1 MCPPQLFALLQRP
14 HFAPE
19 TLGASG
25 GGTPTAPGR
34 PAQPRTLSYTRLV
47 DMSQPLTPATPVFPG
62 FPPIQIEPFLTHEQ
76 NGVAIEKLSLVDH
89 SGTHLDAPYHCSP
102 TGITVDQMPAE
113 SLIVPAIVIDIA
125 DKAQR
130 DHAALVTPEDLHAWE
145 QAHGRIPAG
154 AAVLMRSG
162 WSARFGDAAAFVNAD
177 AAGVAQF
184 PGFGLE
190 AAQWLL
196 AERDI
201 AGLGV
206 DTLSLD
212 HGPSPNF
219 AVHMAFLPTQRWGLE
234 CLANL
239 EQLPPSGATLFIGA
253 PKIGGGSGAPA
264 RVLALW

>member
-1 MCPPQLFALLQRP
+1 MCPPQLFELLRRP
-14 HFAPE
+14 HFAPD
-19 TLGASG
+19 TAGSSAGS
-25 GGTPTAPGR
+25 APGSL
-34 PAQPRTLSYTRLV
+34 APRALSYSRVLDLT
-47 DMSQPLTPATPVFPG
+47 QTLTPESPVFPG
-62 FPPIQIEPFLTHEQ
+62 FPPFRIEPFMNHQ
-76 NGVAIEKLSLVDH
+76 QHGAAIEKLSLVDH

-102 TGITVDQMPAE
+102 TGMFVDQMPAE
-113 SLIVPAIVIDIA
+113 SFIVPAIVVDIA
-125 DKAQR
+125 EQAR
-130 DHAALVTPEDLHAWE
+130 HDHAALVAPDDLQAWE
-145 QAHGRIPAG
+145 RANGRIPDG

-162 WSARFGDAAAFVNAD
+162 WGARYGDASAYVNAD
-177 AAGVAQF
+177 SSGVAQF

-190 AAQWLL
+190 AVQWLL
-196 AERDI
+196 AERNI

-253 PKIGGGSGAPA
+253 PKIGRGSGAPA
-264 RVLALW
+264 RVLALS

>member
-1 MCPPQLFALLQRP
+1 MCPPKLFELLRRP
-14 HFAPE
+14 HFAPDA
-19 TLGASG
+19 LGSSG
-25 GGTPTAPGR
+25 APGPAPSR
-34 PAQPRTLSYTRLV
+34 PVQPRALTYTRLV
-47 DMSQPLTPATPVFPG
+47 DLTQTLTPTAPVFPG
-62 FPPIQIEPFLTHEQ
+62 FPPFQIEPFLNHEQ
-76 NGVAIEKLSLVDH
+76 HGVAIERLSLVDH

-113 SLIVPAIVIDIA
+113 SLIVPAIVVDIA
-125 DKAQR
+125 GEAQR
-130 DHAALVTPEDLHAWE
+130 DHAALVTPDDLRAWE
-145 QAHGRIPAG
+145 QAHGRIPTG

-162 WSARFGDAAAFVNAD
+162 WGERFGDAIAFVNAD

-264 RVLALW
+264 RVLAMW

>member
-1 MCPPQLFALLQRP
+1 MCPPQLFELLRRP
-14 HFAPE
+14 SFAPDA
-19 TLGASG
+19 GASAG
-25 GGTPTAPGR
+25 ASPAGPAAPR
-34 PAQPRTLSYTRLV
+34 ALSYSRVIDLSQTLS
-47 DMSQPLTPATPVFPG
+47 PATPVFPG
-62 FPPIQIEPFLTHEQ
+62 FPPVSITPYLTHAEH
-76 NGVAIEKLSLVDH
+76 NVAIERLELVNH

-102 TGITVDQMPAE
+102 TGVSVDAMPPEA
-113 SLIVPAIVIDIA
+113 LLVPAIVLDIGA
-125 DKAQR
+125 KAER
-130 DHAALVTPEDLHAWE
+130 DHAALVTPDDLLAWE
-145 QAHGRIPAG
+145 RANGRIPNG

-162 WSARFGDAAAFVNAD
+162 WAARYGDPAAFANLD
-177 AAGVAQF
+177 ASGVAQF

-219 AVHMAFLPTQRWGLE
+219 AVHLAVLPTQRWGLE

-239 EQLPPSGATLFIGA
+239 DQLPPSGVTLFIGA
-253 PKIGGGSGAPA
+253 PKIAQGSGAPA
-264 RVLALW
+264 RVLALV